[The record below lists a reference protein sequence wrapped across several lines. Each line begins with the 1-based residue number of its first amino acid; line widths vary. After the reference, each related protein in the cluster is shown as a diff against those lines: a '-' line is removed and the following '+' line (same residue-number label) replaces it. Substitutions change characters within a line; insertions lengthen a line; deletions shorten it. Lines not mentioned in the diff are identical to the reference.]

1 MSAFRKKPV
10 VIEAVQ
16 FVADGLPEVPRWL
29 SDAIAIGPAQGGVF
43 RIGDELHVF
52 TLEGVTVASDGDWI
66 IRGIKGELYACKPDI
81 FALTYEP
88 ADATP
93 PAGAGEAV
101 AIVHMRDGFPSL
113 EWREPF
119 GLKTGTKLYAAPTP
133 LPEAVRELVAADLAF
148 DHASMGKI
156 AADNRITRGDRSD
169 DDFVKQASAHHSYDR
184 AFARRAAALAALRA
198 IPAQAQTAPPGGAAQ
213 GREWEPA
220 ETAPSAKKVLACF
233 QTRGFRIW
241 RTVVAVRYE
250 KFQHEDDS
258 GDFDGAEYNE
268 ATDAYYWPA
277 GWYEVGETEGKDWWM
292 NDEITHWRPLPEPPA
307 AALATQPTPAGGGA

>member
-1 MSAFRKKPV
+1 
-10 VIEAVQ
+10 VQ

-101 AIVHMRDGFPSL
+101 AFVRQIDLDNYVAGFSSS
-113 EWREPF
+113 
-119 GLKTGTKLYAAPTP
+119 GLLHAGVESAERTVPLYAAPTP

-156 AADNRITRGDRSD
+156 AADNRITRGDRGD

-198 IPAQAQTAPPGGAAQ
+198 IPAQAQ
-213 GREWEPA
+213 RKEN
-220 ETAPSAKKVLACF
+220 
-233 QTRGFRIW
+233 
-241 RTVVAVRYE
+241 
-250 KFQHEDDS
+250 DD
-258 GDFDGAEYNE
+258 
-268 ATDAYYWPA
+268 
-277 GWYEVGETEGKDWWM
+277 GK
-292 NDEITHWRPLPEPPA
+292 
-307 AALATQPTPAGGGA
+307 